1 MMRRFRRMG
10 SLAGLLAGCAAGACD
25 LPTIAP
31 DPSRADIAGE
41 EVIVRIVYADA
52 EGKIYSLIAD
62 RTRFLP
68 TQPHSID
75 RVVQVRPAERAGEV
89 EALRP
94 VVGDRLRISTR
105 FLHLEEAGGLSPSV
119 PDWPYDSSLKY
130 RVAVHALTAVER
142 AAP

>member
-1 MMRRFRRMG
+1 MTRRFRRVG
-10 SLAGLLAGCAAGACD
+10 TLAGLLAACTVGGCD
-25 LPTIAP
+25 LPIAP

-41 EVIVRIVYADA
+41 EVLVRIVYTNA

-68 TQPHSID
+68 SRPHSID

-94 VVGDRLRISTR
+94 AVGDRLRVSTR
-105 FLHLEEAGGLSPSV
+105 FLHLEEAGGLSPYV
-119 PDWPYDSSLKY
+119 PDWPHDSSIKY
-130 RVAVHALTAVER
+130 RIGVHALTAVER
-142 AAP
+142 SP